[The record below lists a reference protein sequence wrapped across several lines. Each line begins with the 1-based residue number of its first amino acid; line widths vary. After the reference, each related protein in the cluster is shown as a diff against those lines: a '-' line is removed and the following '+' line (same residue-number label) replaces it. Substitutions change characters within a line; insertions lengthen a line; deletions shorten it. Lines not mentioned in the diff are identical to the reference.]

1 MDQDSNRDRAPLKGA
16 LKARDTHRPTL
27 EDVARRARVSTAT
40 VSRCLNTPD
49 LVVERTRKRVLEA
62 VRELGYSPN
71 FNARALAAKRTNT
84 IGAIIP
90 TMENAIFARGLQ
102 AFQEELGRHGF
113 TLLVASS
120 SYRADLEEEQIRTL
134 LMRGADALLLIGHD
148 RPKAVY
154 EFLERRGV
162 PFLVTWVYDPSAE
175 HQSVGF
181 DNRAAM
187 KELAQKVLSFGH
199 STIAAI
205 TAVQDSNDRARA
217 RLEGIRDALRDR
229 DLPPEN
235 LRVLETTYA
244 IKSGA
249 AAFDQVMS
257 KSPIPTAVL
266 CGNDVLAVGA
276 VTAAK
281 AAGLRIPEDVSI
293 TGFDDIELSE
303 IVEPQLTTV
312 HVPHRAMGTEAAR
325 RLVDMLNGTPAKD
338 SLRLDTDLRLRRT
351 LGPSP
356 R

>member
-1 MDQDSNRDRAPLKGA
+1 MDRARLKGA
-16 LKARDTHRPTL
+16 PKAGGAHRPTL
-27 EDVARRARVSTAT
+27 EDVARSARVSTAT

-49 LVVERTRKRVLEA
+49 LVVERTRKRVLDA

-71 FNARALAAKRTNT
+71 FNARALAARRTNT

-90 TMENAIFARGLQ
+90 TMENAIFARALQ

-113 TLLVASS
+113 TLLVSSS

-134 LMRGADALLLIGHD
+134 LMRGADALLLIGHE

-154 EFLERRGV
+154 DYLERRGV
-162 PFLVTWVYDPSAE
+162 PFLVAWVYDPGAE
-175 HQSVGF
+175 HLSVGF

-187 KELAQKVLSFGH
+187 AELTEKVLDFGH
-199 STIAAI
+199 RHIAMI
-205 TAVQDSNDRARA
+205 TAEQASNDRARA
-217 RLEGIRDALRDR
+217 RVEGARDALRAHGR
-229 DLPPEN
+229 DPDG
-235 LRVLETTYA
+235 LRVTETTYA

-249 AAFDQVMS
+249 AAFDDVMS
-257 KSPIPTAVL
+257 GAPRPTAIL

-276 VTAAK
+276 VMAAK
-281 AAGLRIPEDVSI
+281 AAGLRVPEDVSI
-293 TGFDDIELSE
+293 TGFDDIEIAE

-325 RLVDMLNGTPAKD
+325 RLVDVLNGDGAET
-338 SLRLDTDLRLRRT
+338 SLRLDTYLCLRQT